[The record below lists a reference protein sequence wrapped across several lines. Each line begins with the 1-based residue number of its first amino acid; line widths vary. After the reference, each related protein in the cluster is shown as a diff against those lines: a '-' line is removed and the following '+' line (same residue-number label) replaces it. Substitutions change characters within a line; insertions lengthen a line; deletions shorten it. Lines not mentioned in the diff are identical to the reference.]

1 MLSLIETNNRTTA
14 QIMAGDLGRRI
25 VVEGSGDEFDA
36 LATNL
41 NAMLALLREQYDE
54 VVVDSPPVLLV
65 SDPKATSELVVDATI
80 LLVRWQETSADKTQ
94 NALAE
99 LDAVNAKVAGAVL
112 SQVDMQRQAQYGYAG
127 VGSYYKNYRKY
138 YVD

>member
-1 MLSLIETNNRTTA
+1 MLSRIETINRTTA

-41 NAMLALLREQYDE
+41 NAMLALLREQYDQ

-65 SDPKATSELVVDATI
+65 SDPKATSELVDATI
-80 LLVRWQETSADKTQ
+80 FLVRWQETSADKAQ
-94 NALAE
+94 NALDE
-99 LDAVNAKVAGAVL
+99 LDGVNAKVAGVVL
-112 SQVDMQRQAQYGYAG
+112 AQVDTQRQEQYGYAG